1 MFLGLNTCSVILIYI
16 YQVYVCKDR
25 YICNILHIFFSK
37 SDWTFLFW
45 KWIHSSISK
54 WCFIRLATIAGC
66 VGRTATVIS
75 SGSSISPPR
84 STKNECSTLRTIRT
98 AGSIASPQ
106 EPSKFAN
113 GQSNTT
119 HITLT
124 VNSRRWQ
131 VCTRSRF
138 LMGTCTEE
146 ELCKLA
152 HGDEELKEW
161 KDRRE
166 FLLMK
171 LAKATKDHLIAPND
185 NDFGKYSF
193 LLKDIK

>member
-1 MFLGLNTCSVILIYI
+1 MYTHACVHFFVCVVIGCTFLHT
-16 YQVYVCKDR
+16 
-25 YICNILHIFFSK
+25 FFSK

-54 WCFIRLATIAGC
+54 CSFIRLAIIAGC
-66 VGRTATVIS
+66 VGRTATVKS

-119 HITLT
+119 HITLP
-124 VNSRRWQ
+124 VKSRRWQ
-131 VCTRSRF
+131 KLSSLSRF
-138 LMGTCTEE
+138 LKGTCAED

-171 LAKATKDHLIAPND
+171 LAKARKDHLIAPND